1 MLLIGRASE
10 RITATSEHRVRNGD
24 AAMAKFDEEQYRAH
38 AAECQ
43 RMADASAREDDKRQW
58 LSLAQSW
65 LGLISS
71 RERPAQA
78 PDAESRAEGSGPND
92 SKAPL

>member
-1 MLLIGRASE
+1 
-10 RITATSEHRVRNGD
+10 
-24 AAMAKFDEEQYRAH
+24 MAKFDEEQYRAH

-65 LGLISS
+65 LELIRH
-71 RERPAQA
+71 REHPAQA
-78 PDAESRAEGSGPND
+78 PDAESFARGSGAKG
-92 SKAPL
+92 SKASH